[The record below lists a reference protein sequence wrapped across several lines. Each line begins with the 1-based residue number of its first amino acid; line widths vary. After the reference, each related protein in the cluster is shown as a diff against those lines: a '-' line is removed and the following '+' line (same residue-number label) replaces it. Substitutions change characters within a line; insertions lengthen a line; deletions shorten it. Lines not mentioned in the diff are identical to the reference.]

1 MSLISLPDAERRP
14 GETGSPPPGAQALI
28 EEARAHARRRR
39 LKLAV
44 TLAVAVIMTA
54 AGVLIARGVTGTH
67 VPARSGPR
75 TGNAAATG
83 IVTGHLPAC
92 FGVAPPNGPL
102 PVTPGTVVVLRGRIT
117 WKPTGPGSEQ
127 MVYPK
132 GPVVAQEHISNNYHQ
147 TFRFALPPGQ
157 YVIAGRYGAATGFYT
172 SSQVTV
178 AAGKVV
184 RVNLPSGC
192 L

>member
-14 GETGSPPPGAQALI
+14 GETSSPPPDAQALI

-39 LKLAV
+39 LKLALS
-44 TLAVAVIMTA
+44 LAVAVIMTA

-67 VPARSGPR
+67 VPAQSGPR
-75 TGNAAATG
+75 TDTAAATG

-92 FGVAPPNGPL
+92 FGILPNKPL

-117 WKPTGPGSEQ
+117 WKPIGPGSEQ
-127 MVYPK
+127 IVYPK
-132 GPVVAQEHISNNYHQ
+132 GPVAAQEHISNNYHQ

-157 YVIAGRYGAATGFYT
+157 YVIAGRYGGTTGFYT

-184 RVNLPSGC
+184 RVNLPSAC